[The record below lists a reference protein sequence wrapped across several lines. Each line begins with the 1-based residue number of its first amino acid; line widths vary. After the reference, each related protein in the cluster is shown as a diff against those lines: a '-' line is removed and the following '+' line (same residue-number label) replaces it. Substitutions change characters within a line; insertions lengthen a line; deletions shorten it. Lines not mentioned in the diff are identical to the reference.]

1 MNRLLPLASALLL
14 TFACAATTDEPRNGP
29 GDGPAA
35 EVLLVTGGTVVTM
48 DADRTVLADGAVA
61 VSGADI
67 AAVGPAADLAA
78 RYPDARRIDATGK
91 IVLPGLVNA
100 HEHVPMSLL
109 RGLADDLALQTWL
122 ERHIFPAEAA
132 FVDEKFVRVGT
143 RLSCLELLRG
153 GVTTVVDMY
162 YFEGAIAEE
171 IDRCGLRGVL
181 GQTVIGFPAPDYPT
195 WDEAVAGAEEF
206 VTAWKGHSRVTPA
219 VAPHAPYTLSDE
231 QLEAAHAL
239 AERLDVPLLIHVSE
253 TQTEL
258 ETIRKR
264 SGTTPVHY
272 LDGLGVLTDRMVAA
286 HMVWPTDD
294 EIPLLA
300 TRGVGAVHNPQSNMK
315 LASGVAP
322 IGKLLA
328 AGVDLGLG
336 TDGPASNNDQDLWR
350 EMDSAAKLQ
359 KVTTGDPT
367 ALPAE
372 EAFALA
378 TIGGARA
385 LDMEDAIGS
394 LEPGKRA
401 DLVVVGTDA
410 FHQVPQDP
418 TGNPYS
424 LLVYATHGA
433 DVELVMVDGKVVVR
447 DGQVLTLDGD
457 AVIAAAR
464 ALRREIDG
472 TSAEAQ

>member
-1 MNRLLPLASALLL
+1 MRRLPALAVLLL
-14 TFACAATTDEPRNGP
+14 TLACTTTGPVEP
-29 GDGPAA
+29 PAA
-35 EVLLVTGGTVVTM
+35 ADDSPVLITGGTVVTM
-48 DADRTVLADGAVA
+48 DADRTVFPNGAVA
-61 VSGADI
+61 VSGREI
-67 AAVGPAADLAA
+67 VAVGPTADLAA

-91 IVLPGLVNA
+91 IVMPGLVNA
-100 HEHVPMSLL
+100 HEHIPMSLL

-122 ERHIFPAEAA
+122 EQHIFPAEAE
-132 FVDEKFVRVGT
+132 FVDEEFVRVGT

-171 IDRCGLRGVL
+171 IDRCGMRGVL
-181 GQTVIGFPAPDYPT
+181 GQTVIGFPAPDYKT
-195 WDEAVAGAEEF
+195 WDEAVAGAEDF
-206 VTAWKGHSRVTPA
+206 VSEWKGHSRVTPA

-231 QLEAAHAL
+231 QLQAAHAL

-253 TQTEL
+253 TETEL
-258 ETIRKR
+258 ATIRER

-300 TRGVGAVHNPQSNMK
+300 ARGVGAVHNPQSNMK

-322 IGKLLA
+322 VPQLLA
-328 AGVDLGLG
+328 AGVDVGLG

-359 KVTTGDPT
+359 KVSTGDPT

-372 EAFALA
+372 DALTLA

-385 LDMEDAIGS
+385 LDMDDAIGS
-394 LEPGKRA
+394 LEAGKRA
-401 DLVVVGTDA
+401 DLIVVGTDG
-410 FHQVPQDP
+410 FHQVPQNP
-418 TGNPYS
+418 AGNPYS
-424 LLVYATHGA
+424 LLVYATHGS
-433 DVELVMVDGKVVVR
+433 DVEMVMVDGRVVVR
-447 DGQVLTLDGD
+447 DGRVLTLD
-457 AVIAAAR
+457 AEKVVEEAR
-464 ALRREIDG
+464 ALRKRIDG
-472 TSAEAQ
+472 VPAD